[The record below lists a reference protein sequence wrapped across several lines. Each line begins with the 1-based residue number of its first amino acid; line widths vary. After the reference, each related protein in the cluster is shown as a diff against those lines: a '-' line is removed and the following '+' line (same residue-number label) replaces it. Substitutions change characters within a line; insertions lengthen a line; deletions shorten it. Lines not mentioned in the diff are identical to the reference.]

1 MNIDEEFDERDFIL
15 EFYPRTIIQKENPA
29 MEIKEIDTGTL
40 TKNGKD
46 KIKQFYNHKISK
58 LLGDIIEV
66 GICQRPQIIKLIN
79 NSEFK
84 HLINK

>member
-58 LLGDIIEV
+58 LLKE
-66 GICQRPQIIKLIN
+66 LID
-79 NSEFK
+79 
-84 HLINK
+84 LINKKRYE

>member
-1 MNIDEEFDERDFIL
+1 MNIDKEFDKKFNYFPDNYYDFVV
-15 EFYPRTIIQKENPA
+15 
-29 MEIKEIDTGTL
+29 
-40 TKNGKD
+40 GKD
-46 KIKQFYNHKISK
+46 GTKYENCASSLEDIKQFYNTKISK